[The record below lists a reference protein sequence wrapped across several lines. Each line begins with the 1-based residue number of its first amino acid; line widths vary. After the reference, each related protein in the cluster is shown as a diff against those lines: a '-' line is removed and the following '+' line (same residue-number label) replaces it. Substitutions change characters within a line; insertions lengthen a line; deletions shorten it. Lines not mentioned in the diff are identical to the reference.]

1 MPRPLGPIVAG
12 VMRRPLMATKEKAMP
27 EKIDTTA
34 LAKALRKL
42 LKSDDPDTVMIARQ
56 GLGALGEPVDKDDA
70 DDDADDEKKGEPT
83 PDEIEKTML
92 KLSVEQHAVIACL
105 DRRSQKAFVRACALQ
120 FRRIE
125 AARHAVRANAMASLS
140 PPQRAIIEQQ
150 RETRRRDSMTS
161 VQQILEDRRRH

>member
-1 MPRPLGPIVAG
+1 
-12 VMRRPLMATKEKAMP
+12 MRRPLMATKEKAMP

-56 GLGALGEPVDKDDA
+56 GLGALGEPVDK
-70 DDDADDEKKGEPT
+70 DDADDEKKGEPT